1 MSGHPA
7 GAEGGAIGGNPAGS
21 EGGAMGGNQMI
32 AVCGNG
38 RLEGTEAC
46 DDGNNLNNDG
56 CSSACVVEMMLPRC
70 GNAVLEGAEAC
81 DDGNLFN
88 GDGCSAQCTV
98 EIQMPR
104 CGNGVLEGTEECD
117 DGNLFNNDG
126 CSSQCI
132 REIAMP
138 RCGNGIREG
147 AEACDDGNLNNGD
160 GCSAQCTVEAPQ
172 ARCGNSI
179 LEGAEACDDG
189 NLNNGDGC
197 SAQCTVEAPTC
208 VPTDAEIEE
217 NSSLALA
224 TAFTGA
230 MNGQI
235 CTGDQ
240 DWFIIPSCGNG
251 GQLTINVNFTHAN
264 GDIDVELLDANQ
276 QILTSSRG
284 ASDQETIVYQNMGV
298 TSDLYLRVFGFM
310 PTVVNAYS
318 FTATY
323 NCSFPSDS
331 GDVIFP
337 NNSSDQASRITRGQ
351 DSPLTIT
358 PNDVDYFKTNV
369 CKSGTLII
377 STTFRDI
384 FGDLDITLFD
394 ENNVFLA
401 NAISTEDNETLFY
414 DNRSGNFQNVFI
426 KIYGVGADSNEY
438 ILNVDQIGC
447 EDDLYENNGNSNLA
461 TQISTNTYPNLV
473 LLPEDE
479 DWYRISL
486 QIPQHTYQFEINYLY
501 SPFGDLDMELFD
513 QNLNS
518 LCTAR
523 SSSNIDTCLH
533 DHYYTFNTLYLKV
546 YGFSG
551 SQNQYTLTVS
561 ANPF

>member
-1 MSGHPA
+1 M
-7 GAEGGAIGGNPAGS
+7 
-21 EGGAMGGNQMI
+21 
-32 AVCGNG
+32 
-38 RLEGTEAC
+38 
-46 DDGNNLNNDG
+46 
-56 CSSACVVEMMLPRC
+56 
-70 GNAVLEGAEAC
+70 
-81 DDGNLFN
+81 
-88 GDGCSAQCTV
+88 
-98 EIQMPR
+98 
-104 CGNGVLEGTEECD
+104 
-117 DGNLFNNDG
+117 
-126 CSSQCI
+126 
-132 REIAMP
+132 
-138 RCGNGIREG
+138 
-147 AEACDDGNLNNGD
+147 
-160 GCSAQCTVEAPQ
+160 
-172 ARCGNSI
+172 
-179 LEGAEACDDG
+179 
-189 NLNNGDGC
+189 
-197 SAQCTVEAPTC
+197 
-208 VPTDAEIEE
+208 
-217 NSSLALA
+217 
-224 TAFTGA
+224 
-230 MNGQI
+230 
-235 CTGDQ
+235 
-240 DWFIIPSCGNG
+240 
-251 GQLTINVNFTHAN
+251 
-264 GDIDVELLDANQ
+264 
-276 QILTSSRG
+276 
-284 ASDQETIVYQNMGV
+284 
-298 TSDLYLRVFGFM
+298 
-310 PTVVNAYS
+310 
-318 FTATY
+318 
-323 NCSFPSDS
+323 
-331 GDVIFP
+331 
-337 NNSSDQASRITRGQ
+337 
-351 DSPLTIT
+351 
-358 PNDVDYFKTNV
+358 
-369 CKSGTLII
+369 II